1 MKLWLTLVVVF
12 LVPSLAGAQP
22 ILEFRNDLAFKSADV
37 NSFAAQT
44 YRKRLHE
51 LAAANK
57 LDRNPDLL
65 KRLHTLIDRLLPSAE
80 YERPSAAKLPWEIHV
95 CRDCNENASAMA
107 GGKMLVSEEFITQ
120 INLSDDELGY
130 LLAHEMGHV
139 LAEHTRE
146 SATSARYFVGMGL
159 KRDYPDI
166 QHEMDESFSLMLRM
180 APFYQQQEMGADY
193 IGYILGARAGFE
205 PHAMLSLLRKLDNGG
220 KAMFDVH
227 PDSQRR
233 LQHAETILPAG
244 LRLYQQGNPA
254 R

>member
-1 MKLWLTLVVVF
+1 MKHWLTMVVVF
-12 LVPSLAGAQP
+12 LVPSLTGAQP
-22 ILEFRNDLAFKSADV
+22 ILEFRNDLAFQSTDV

-44 YRKRLHE
+44 YRKRLQQ

-57 LDRNPDLL
+57 LDRNPSLL

-80 YERPSAAKLPWEIHV
+80 YERPSAAKLAWEIHV

-107 GGKMLVSEEFITQ
+107 GGKMLVSEDFIAQ

-166 QHEMDESFSLMLRM
+166 QHEMDESFSLMIRM
-180 APFYQQQEMGADY
+180 APFYQQQEMGL
-193 IGYILGARAGFE
+193 GY
-205 PHAMLSLLRKLDNGG
+205 
-220 KAMFDVH
+220 
-227 PDSQRR
+227 
-233 LQHAETILPAG
+233 LQSG
-244 LRLYQQGNPA
+244 RG
-254 R
+254 